1 MKVFRWILSHLLLL
15 VLVWTA
21 VYIYLDWDNFRE
33 QLPVAV
39 TDWIDN
45 LSTRGVTIA
54 EAPDAE
60 PVAEIPAP
68 AVEPQVSE
76 VPEQS
81 VPSYAPEGVVAETA
95 QPVEAVTEQAAE
107 AASEAP
113 VEQAEVAVS
122 PPVQAAVEDTEVAP
136 ASEQAPGTATTSET
150 ADAHALAASEKDL
163 LIQAR
168 EAFWRRDVAKAEAL
182 YSKLAEAQPGNPD
195 LWGELGNLYFSQN
208 KIKEASD
215 AYYKA
220 AEILI
225 EEGHIRQVENLMGI
239 IGNVDQEKAREL
251 FERMQSKY
259 PQQPVYMR

>member
-39 TDWIDN
+39 TDWMDN

-54 EAPDAE
+54 EAPDTAE
-60 PVAEIPAP
+60 PVADLPLPSGEVHALAEAEQAAP
-68 AVEPQVSE
+68 AEAPEEAVAEDTQPAETVSGQAMVPATE
-76 VPEQS
+76 APEQ
-81 VPSYAPEGVVAETA
+81 
-95 QPVEAVTEQAAE
+95 VEAVVAAQTLPENTE
-107 AASEAP
+107 AAP
-113 VEQAEVAVS
+113 V
-122 PPVQAAVEDTEVAP
+122 PAATET
-136 ASEQAPGTATTSET
+136 E
-150 ADAHALAASEKDL
+150 DAHALAASQQDL

-168 EAFWRRDVAKAEAL
+168 EAFWRRDVAKAEEL
-182 YSKLAEAQPGNPD
+182 YSKLTEAQPGNPD

-259 PQQPVYMR
+259 QQQPMHMR

>member
-45 LSTRGVTIA
+45 LSTHGVTIA

-60 PVAEIPAP
+60 PVAEISAP

-81 VPSYAPEGVVAETA
+81 VSTYAPEVVVAEPE
-95 QPVEAVTEQAAE
+95 QPVEAITEQTAE
-107 AASEAP
+107 ATEAP

-122 PPVQAAVEDTEVAP
+122 APVQAEVEDPEVAP
-136 ASEQAPGTATTSET
+136 ASAQASGTATTSET
-150 ADAHALAASEKDL
+150 ADTHTLAASQQDL

-168 EAFWRRDVAKAEAL
+168 EAFWRRDVAKAEEL

-225 EEGHIRQVENLMGI
+225 EEGHIRQVENLIGI

-259 PQQPVYMR
+259 PQQPMYMR

>member
-76 VPEQS
+76 VPEQP
-81 VPSYAPEGVVAETA
+81 VPSYVSEAVVAETEL
-95 QPVEAVTEQAAE
+95 PVDTVNEQTAE
-107 AASEAP
+107 ATEAP
-113 VEQAEVAVS
+113 VEQPEVAV
-122 PPVQAAVEDTEVAP
+122 PAPVQAAAEDDEVAP
-136 ASEQAPGTATTSET
+136 ASGQAPGTATTAET

-168 EAFWRRDVAKAEAL
+168 EAFWRRDVAMAEAL

-225 EEGHIRQVENLMGI
+225 EEGHVRQVENLMGI

-251 FERMQSKY
+251 FERMKSHYQ
-259 PQQPVYMR
+259 QQPMYMR

>member
-39 TDWIDN
+39 TDWMDN

-54 EAPDAE
+54 EAPDTAE
-60 PVAEIPAP
+60 PVAELPLPSGEVHALAEAEQPAP
-68 AVEPQVSE
+68 APEEALAEDTLPAETVIEQATAPATE
-76 VPEQS
+76 APEQVETVAAAQTS
-81 VPSYAPEGVVAETA
+81 PET
-95 QPVEAVTEQAAE
+95 TE
-107 AASEAP
+107 AAP
-113 VEQAEVAVS
+113 
-122 PPVQAAVEDTEVAP
+122 AP
-136 ASEQAPGTATTSET
+136 AATET
-150 ADAHALAASEKDL
+150 EDAHVLAASQKDL

-168 EAFWRRDVAKAEAL
+168 EAFWRRDLATAEEL

-259 PQQPVYMR
+259 PQQPMYMR

>member
-54 EAPDAE
+54 EAPDAA
-60 PVAEIPAP
+60 PVAEIAAPAP
-68 AVEPQVSE
+68 EPQVSE
-76 VPEQS
+76 VPEQPVAS
-81 VPSYAPEGVVAETA
+81 PAPAAVVAGTE
-95 QPVEAVTEQAAE
+95 QPVEGVSEQAAE
-107 AASEAP
+107 AATESP
-113 VEQAEVAVS
+113 VEQVEDEVSA
-122 PPVQAAVEDTEVAP
+122 PVQAAIEDTEVAP
-136 ASEQAPGTATTSET
+136 TSAQAPVTATTSET
-150 ADAHALAASEKDL
+150 ADAQALAASQQDL

-168 EAFWRRDVAKAEAL
+168 EAFWRRDLATAEAL
-182 YSKLAEAQPGNPD
+182 YSQLAEAQPGNPD

-225 EEGHIRQVENLMGI
+225 EEGHIRQVENLLGI

-259 PQQPVYMR
+259 QQQPMYMR